1 MAAFSRAA
9 AQRGRRGGEREAR
22 AALEAERS
30 NDESAGEETFPRS
43 SAGRVLPPPQLRAA
57 LLLRRG
63 AEYTAKAFAAGTE
76 PSGGSHVQTG
86 ALKLRSASEKRPVN
100 AKPPSVCASRRKPAA
115 FGAAAH
121 RSQKIGG
128 AKALLLI
135 GGAEPEREKRR
146 GDTQTGAGTPFP
158 ERRGTAGGQTHPTAA
173 HRKRL
178 RAGTAMRERGN
189 PPHPLEH
196 ASRARPSLQAL
207 ALSSE
212 RYTDSRSRNAGEAFR
227 GAADTAARP
236 RRAAARTSQE
246 QDFCGAYPES
256 VSAAPRRIG

>member
-1 MAAFSRAA
+1 MQDFQYGKAAFGPLRSGA
-9 AQRGRRGGEREAR
+9 AQ
-22 AALEAERS
+22 
-30 NDESAGEETFPRS
+30 
-43 SAGRVLPPPQLRAA
+43 A

-76 PSGGSHVQTG
+76 PSGGSRVQTG
-86 ALKLRSASEKRPVN
+86 ALKLRLVPEKRPVN

-121 RSQKIGG
+121 LSQKIGG

-135 GGAEPEREKRR
+135 GGAEPEREERR

-173 HRKRL
+173 HRKHL
-178 RAGTAMRERGN
+178 RAGTARRERGN
-189 PPHPLEH
+189 SPHPLEH

-207 ALSSE
+207 ALSAE

-227 GAADTAARP
+227 GGGGYS
-236 RRAAARTSQE
+236 RAASARRSLDKPE
-246 QDFCGAYPES
+246 QDFSGAYPES
-256 VSAAPRRIG
+256 VSAAPRRIGSVPVRG